1 MNRFAGILILT
12 DLDGTYLADDH
23 HISPENKAA
32 ARYFMEHGGLFT
44 VATGRSKAGMEHF
57 FTELCI
63 NAPAI
68 LYNGS
73 VIYDFERQADML
85 DICVETDGYR
95 LCRALEERFP
105 QTGIEVYADHTP
117 FVAQDSFYTRRHFQN
132 VKMPWNP
139 CAAENIPQPWLSLVI
154 TGEREVL
161 EQVAAF
167 VDSSF
172 RGKFFLQ
179 FSSDHM
185 LEVMHPQAN
194 KGVAA
199 RHLWELLNIR
209 PEKVYVAG
217 DGPNDVQLLKSA
229 FHSCAPA
236 DACPEIRSI
245 ARHILPNYR
254 DHAIAYLIRSIEE
267 GTL

>member
-1 MNRFAGILILT
+1 MRPFEGILILT

-23 HISPENKAA
+23 HISPENRAA
-32 ARYFMEHGGLFT
+32 ARYFMENGGLFT

-57 FTELCI
+57 FPELQI

-73 VIYDFERQADML
+73 VIYDFERKADVL
-85 DICVETDGYR
+85 DACVGEQGFY
-95 LCRALEERFP
+95 LCKALEQAFP
-105 QTGIEVYADHTP
+105 RVGIEVYAGHIP
-117 FVAQDSFYTRRHFQN
+117 YVAQDSPHTRRHFQN

-139 CAAENIPQPWLSLVI
+139 CPAEDIPQPWLSLVV

-161 EQVAAF
+161 EQVTALIERQF
-167 VDSSF
+167 PG
-172 RGKFFLQ
+172 RFFWQ
-179 FSSDHM
+179 FSAGHM
-185 LEVMHPQAN
+185 LEIMHPEAN

-199 RHLWELLNIR
+199 RHLWERLNIS

-217 DGPNDVQLLKSA
+217 DGPNDLQLLKSA
-229 FHSCAPA
+229 FHSCAPG
-236 DACPEIRSI
+236 DACPEILSI

-254 DHAIAYLIRSIEE
+254 DHAIAHLIRSIEE

>member
-23 HISPENKAA
+23 HISPENRAA
-32 ARYFMEHGGLFT
+32 ARHFMDHGGLFT

-57 FTELCI
+57 FPELCI

-73 VIYDFERQADML
+73 VIYDFGRKADVL
-85 DICVETDGYR
+85 DTCVDMEGFH
-95 LCRALEERFP
+95 LCKALESHFP
-105 QTGIEVYADHTP
+105 QTGIEVYAHHTP
-117 FVAQDSFYTRRHFQN
+117 YVAQDSFFTRRHFQN

-139 CAAENIPQPWLSLVI
+139 RAAEDIPQPWLSLVI
-154 TGEREVL
+154 TGERQVL
-161 EQVAAF
+161 EQVVAF
-167 VDSSF
+167 IESRF
-172 RGKFFLQ
+172 AGRFFLQ

-199 RHLWELLNIR
+199 RHLWELLGIR
-209 PEKVYVAG
+209 PDRVYVAG
-217 DGPNDVQLLKSA
+217 DGPNDVQLLRAA

-236 DACPEIRSI
+236 DACPEILSM

-254 DHAIAYLIRSIEE
+254 DHAIAHLIRSIEE

>member
-1 MNRFAGILILT
+1 MNRFQGMLILT

-32 ARYFMEHGGLFT
+32 ARYFMERGGLFT

-57 FTELCI
+57 FPELCI

-73 VIYDFERQADML
+73 VIYDFARQADVL
-85 DICVETDGYR
+85 DTCVEQEGYR
-95 LCRALEERFP
+95 LCKALETHFP
-105 QTGIEVYADHTP
+105 QTGIEVYAHHTP
-117 FVAQDSFYTRRHFQN
+117 YVAQDSFYTRRHFQN

-139 CAAENIPQPWLSLVI
+139 CPAEDIPQPWLSLVI

-161 EQVAAF
+161 ERV
-167 VDSSF
+167 VSF
-172 RGKFFLQ
+172 IHSRFPDRFFLQ

-185 LEVMHPQAN
+185 LEVMHPDAN

-199 RHLWELLNIR
+199 RHLWERLNIR

-236 DACPEIRSI
+236 DACPEILSI

-254 DHAIAYLIRSIEE
+254 DHAIAHLIRAIEE
-267 GTL
+267 DTL